1 MSNAHGADSDNVP
14 TPNSSSGRAN
24 PTPLDAVFIVGSAVT
39 LLLFLLWILY
49 GGGQQFSNAP
59 PFLLDMVKS
68 TTAKL
73 SLAGGS
79 AGALLLRKFVDKS
92 PAPNY
97 LIWIPSFMGV
107 LIVGLFVLGKVMPA
121 ASIQTSVNAIRA
133 NVSMSLDRQ
142 LDEFVPLRKK
152 YNLPDFSLWESSPSP
167 GVDPH
172 GVYYNP
178 SVDPNYPYRDTLS
191 IKQDQ
196 KTMAYVKLNPAASD
210 TTGSDLKYNYSICLN
225 PAAAW
230 FGHADN
236 ARIMLDC
243 VKEVCSPAK
252 NADHQYLAACDAN
265 ARNTD
270 GLIPVAYADEKND
283 ATRERGW
290 DVPTVQTLQ
299 SMTDRERVG
308 YTLFDV
314 SFTPEG
320 KTAEADRYYFALRV
334 NDQPIYIGGLSPG
347 LTKEQL
353 HQGVPNH
360 ISFGLENLNFTGE
373 YDGYEKLALRVYF
386 LKQDTVLYYQDL
398 NREYIALRDAAPIAP
413 LQTAAGTFQ
422 WTGKYIKPM
431 NENKYEILLSSADCG
446 DPPQKQC
453 VDRAVNAKRQFDKM
467 GMKMDDKGV
476 VMVVRPPLRKP
487 PAFGLALGVVQ
498 PTSQVQ
504 FTFNAAEAH
513 QLCSWALG
521 QTDQNRMRYLIKKD
535 LRIYEVATRG
545 YSPCS

>member
-1 MSNAHGADSDNVP
+1 MPDAHAADPENVP
-14 TPNSSSGRAN
+14 TPNSSSGSAN

-39 LLLFLLWILY
+39 LLLFLLWIVN
-49 GGGQQFSNAP
+49 GGGQLFANAP

-79 AGALLLRKFVDKS
+79 AGALLLRKYIDKS

-107 LIVGLFVLGKVMPA
+107 LIAGLFVLAELPKPQ
-121 ASIQTSVNAIRA
+121 IPNSVNAIRA
-133 NVSMSLDRQ
+133 NVSMSLDKQ
-142 LDEFVPLRKK
+142 LDALVPLRKK
-152 YNLPDFSLWESSPSP
+152 YNLPDFNLWESSPSP

-210 TTGSDLKYNYSICLN
+210 ATGSELKYNYSICLN

-230 FGHADN
+230 FGRGDN
-236 ARIMLDC
+236 GRIMLDC
-243 VKEVCSPAK
+243 AKGVCSPAK
-252 NADHQYLAACDAN
+252 NLAHQYLDGCDAA
-265 ARNTD
+265 ARNTN
-270 GLIPVAYADEKND
+270 GLIPVVYADEKAD

-320 KTAEADRYYFALRV
+320 EAAQADRYYFALRV
-334 NDQPIYIGGLSPG
+334 NNQPIYIGGLSPG
-347 LTKEQL
+347 LTKEPL
-353 HQGVPNH
+353 HQGEVNH
-360 ISFGLENLNFTGE
+360 ILFGLENLNFTGE

-386 LKQDTVLYYQDL
+386 LKQDTVVYYQDL
-398 NREYIALRDAAPIAP
+398 DRDYIALRPAAPIP
-413 LQTAAGTFQ
+413 LLKTGVGTFQ
-422 WTGKYIKPM
+422 WTGDYIVPK

-476 VMVVRPPLRKP
+476 VMVIRPPLRKP

-498 PTSQVQ
+498 PTTQVQ
-504 FTFNAAEAH
+504 FTFNKDEAH
-513 QLCSWALG
+513 QVCNWALG
-521 QTDQNRMRYLIKKD
+521 QTDQNRMRYLIKSD

-545 YSPCS
+545 YRPCN